1 MREITERLMFGP
13 GTDAPKLQE
22 FGPVIFE
29 MSALVRRDWLIR
41 EKAHGV
47 CRDGGVGRTHPAT
60 SDTHQVTQAN
70 LHCVVSGARFAG
82 GVGAGLRPSL
92 CELFACSLSDSN
104 LRTTSALLVTHLT
117 SRSILVT
124 QSWGSVDYC
133 RNLPEPQTSAGKWLP
148 PTPTHDVR
156 DLGGG
161 VRRWLPE

>member
-1 MREITERLMFGP
+1 MFGT
-13 GTDAPKLQE
+13 GTDAPKLQK
-22 FGPVIFE
+22 FGPGIFE

-82 GVGAGLRPSL
+82 GVGGGLRPSL
-92 CELFACSLSDSN
+92 CELSACSLSECN

-117 SRSILVT
+117 LYLRLDYRV
-124 QSWGSVDYC
+124 GSVMV
-133 RNLPEPQTSAGKWLP
+133 QWIIAGISP
-148 PTPTHDVR
+148 NFRENGCCPHIIETH
-156 DLGGG
+156 
-161 VRRWLPE
+161 E